1 MTSHTPENKKW
12 QIATIILE
20 GSSYSEV
27 SKQFGISKAGVA
39 KIFHKMKFKIFPL
52 ISEREKLGLDME
64 SVKSLRN
71 GWMQVKGF

>member
-27 SKQFGISKAGVA
+27 SKQFGISKAGAA

-52 ISEREKLGLDME
+52 LSERGKYNINMNDI
-64 SVKSLRN
+64 KSLRN
-71 GWMQVKGF
+71 AWRQISRF